1 MELIPFSIL
10 ARHGFIAK
18 TLLLSLEK
26 IGILEESDISNIFKS
41 IKTIA
46 GDLVSDMKDLQYGK
60 IKKTIFMEKYGH
72 LRPGTYDIMSQCY
85 KDMDDFLEPI
95 TSDNKIRDD
104 EKFRIYS

>member
-1 MELIPFSIL
+1 MYKSGTIPFSIL
-10 ARHGFIAK
+10 ARHYFIAK
-18 TLLLSLEK
+18 TLLLSRK

-60 IKKTIFMEKYGH
+60 IKKQYSWKKGYP
-72 LRPGTYDIMSQCY
+72 RPGTYDIMSQCY

-95 TSDNKIRDD
+95 TLIIK
-104 EKFRIYS
+104 

>member
-1 MELIPFSIL
+1 
-10 ARHGFIAK
+10 
-18 TLLLSLEK
+18 
-26 IGILEESDISNIFKS
+26 
-41 IKTIA
+41 
-46 GDLVSDMKDLQYGK
+46 MKDLQYGK

-104 EKFRIYS
+104 ENSNLFLKIKRKLTLFSK